1 MATQLIIP
9 RQLDANGDP
18 ASGAK
23 ALVYETG
30 TTTPVTVYTDTALS
44 VAHASPIVANSAG
57 YFAQAFYGGSTA
69 LKVVVTD
76 SADATLV
83 TYDPVPLVALDGSAA
98 VNVSFSPTT
107 EIPQTN
113 VQAAIVEPIVFD
125 RMAAA
130 ALTGVD
136 TKLVTG
142 TAGTT
147 DFTAKWN
154 VDGDLVDGFEVLD
167 EDDLVSDSDTALS
180 TQQAIKAYIDT
191 KIGTTGTFTPVL
203 ADAST
208 AGNTA
213 TLTAAQGYY
222 ESTATRVDF
231 FFAVTCTDK
240 SGLTA
245 GNAMYIR
252 GLPSLVAESGTPA
265 ISPHAL
271 CSMEVTSGTGPSV
284 LYFSIPIANTFS
296 TFTDDPADVVGT
308 ALLVSEFPTT
318 FKIVCHGSYFRDG
331 IV

>member
-18 ASGAK
+18 ASEAK

-30 TTTPVTVYTDTALS
+30 TTTPVTVYTNTALS
-44 VAHASPIVANSAG
+44 VAHASPIVADSAG

-83 TYDPVPLVALDGSAA
+83 TYDPVPLVSLSNAA
-98 VNVSFSPTT
+98 ASDVTFAPTT
-107 EIPQTN
+107 EIPRTD

-130 ALTGVD
+130 ALTGSD

-154 VDGDLVDGFEVLD
+154 ADGDLVDGFEVLD
-167 EDDLVSDSDTALS
+167 ENDLVSDSAVALA
-180 TQQAIKAYIDT
+180 TQQSIKAYVDG
-191 KIGTTGTFTPVL
+191 KVGATGTFTPVL

-208 AGNTA
+208 GGNTA
-213 TLTAAQGYY
+213 TLSAAQGYY
-222 ESTATRVDF
+222 EATDTRVDL
-231 FFAVTCTDK
+231 FFAVTCTGK
-240 SGLTA
+240 AAMQA
-245 GNAMYIR
+245 GNSMYIR
-252 GLPSLVAESGTPA
+252 GLPSLAAESGTPA
-265 ISPHAL
+265 INPQAL
-271 CSMEVTSGTGPSV
+271 CTMEVTSGVGPSV

-296 TFTDDPADVVGT
+296 AFTDDPADIIGSG
-308 ALLVSEFPTT
+308 LLVSEFPTT
-318 FKIVCHGSYFRDG
+318 FKIICHCSYFRDG